1 VNSRFI
7 LLPLSLMLTT
17 FAKAQQKQ
25 RSLVQDTSLMVSAGT
40 ILNNVLPAKNTFHY
54 SEFLPGKVY
63 FRDGRIAEAN
73 MNYNRIMDEMQFI
86 NRTGDTLALSDEP
99 TIRVICIEKDSFYF
113 DRGYVLLVETNDAVK
128 LGVKHGLKLGDK
140 RKPTGYDMMS
150 STSSVT
156 SLRSLLDGR
165 RLYNLEVKE
174 QTLISTFTQY
184 YFGDKFNRFIP
195 ATKKNLLSMFP
206 QYANPIKKF
215 CKSNGIDFSK
225 KEGLKTVVSFISD
238 SCR

>member
-1 VNSRFI
+1 VNSKFI
-7 LLPLSLMLTT
+7 LLSLGLMVAT
-17 FAKAQQKQ
+17 FANAQQKPP
-25 RSLVQDTSLMVSAGT
+25 LVQDTSFVVSTGT
-40 ILNNVLPAKNTFHY
+40 ILNNVLPAKNIFHY
-54 SEFLPGKVY
+54 SGFLPGKVY
-63 FRDGRIAEAN
+63 FRDGRIVEAH

-113 DRGYVLLVETNDAVK
+113 DRGYVLLVETNEAVK
-128 LGVKHGLKLGDK
+128 LGVKHGFKLGDK

-156 SLRSLLDGR
+156 SLSSLPDGR

-174 QTLISTFTQY
+174 QTLVSTFTQY
-184 YFGDKFNRFIP
+184 YFGDKYNRFIP
-195 ATKKNLLSMFP
+195 ATGKNLLAMFP
-206 QYANPIKKF
+206 QCTNPIRKF
-215 CKSNGIDFSK
+215 CKSHGIDFGK
-225 KEGLKTVVSFISD
+225 KEDLERVISFIQG